1 MFRVILSSRSII
13 TGLVF
18 FVLIV
23 GGSLLYSWHV
33 RRTSE
38 SDMERHD
45 RFLRGREKQNAT
57 RPIES
62 VRVQSPNET
71 TTVVETPTEPDAS
84 IATDATPELPSDSE
98 FVDAM
103 DAFLPDD
110 IATEAPAAEEVPV
123 SPFGFGPYPEV
134 PDDYFGIPVWM
145 QNADLPD
152 HTQKNVE
159 LIDRVLVKLWQQGDK
174 AIVGGSTYSGKVY
187 PHYEDTVYIRW
198 TESTASD
205 GTPYRY
211 ISRRKGASL
220 LPTSEDIENGDI
232 PPGFKIIELD
242 DAGYDPYTFL
252 DLQ

>member
-1 MFRVILSSRSII
+1 MFRVMLSSRSIVI
-13 TGLVF
+13 GLVF

-23 GGSLLYSWHV
+23 GSSLLYSWHV

-45 RFLRGREKQNAT
+45 RFLRGREKQKAT

-62 VRVQSPNET
+62 VRVQNTPET
-71 TTVVETPTEPDAS
+71 TTVVETPPEPDAS
-84 IATDATPELPSDSE
+84 VATDATPELPSDSE
-98 FVDAM
+98 FVEAM
-103 DAFLPDD
+103 DAFLSDD
-110 IATEAPAAEEVPV
+110 TATEAPPAEEVPV

-145 QNADLPD
+145 QNTNLPD
-152 HTQKNVE
+152 TTEKNVE
-159 LIDRVLVKLWQQGDK
+159 LIDRVLIKLWQQGDT
-174 AIVGGSTYSGKVY
+174 AIVGGSTYRGKIY

-198 TESTASD
+198 TEATASD

-220 LPTSEDIENGDI
+220 LPTAEDIENGDI

-242 DAGYDPYTFL
+242 NAGYDPYTFL

>member
-33 RRTSE
+33 RRASE

-45 RFLRGREKQNAT
+45 RFLQGREKQNET

-62 VRVQSPNET
+62 VSVQNT
-71 TTVVETPTEPDAS
+71 NGTDTVVETPTEPNVS
-84 IATDATPELPSDSE
+84 IATNATTELPSDSE
-98 FVDAM
+98 LVDAM

-110 IATEAPAAEEVPV
+110 IATEEPPAEEVPV

-145 QNADLPD
+145 QNSNLPD
-152 HTQKNVE
+152 DTEKNVE
-159 LIDRVLVKLWQQGDK
+159 LIDRVLIKLWQQGDK
-174 AIVGGSTYSGKVY
+174 AIVGGSTYRGKIY

-220 LPTSEDIENGDI
+220 LPTSEEIENGDI